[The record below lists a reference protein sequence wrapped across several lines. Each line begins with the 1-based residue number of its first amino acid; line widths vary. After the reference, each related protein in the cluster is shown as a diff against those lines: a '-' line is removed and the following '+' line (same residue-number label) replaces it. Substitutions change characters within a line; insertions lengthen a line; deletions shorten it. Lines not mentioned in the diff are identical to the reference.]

1 MGFLHHIRACNTADP
16 SRLLRFEVEG
26 TAVGRITGAMAKSL
40 AGWGDHFDFADG
52 VVSFRCG
59 GAPFSER
66 NRVFAAILEGLVD
79 EGVIT
84 HLHGE
89 QYPATPGG
97 REEAVMLID
106 RAAAPYFGIRAFG
119 QHVNG
124 YVREGGEIKVWVG
137 RRARDRRNFPG
148 KLDNMAAG
156 GLPYGV
162 PLRENLLKECWEEA
176 GIPAE
181 LAASAVPTGTV
192 TYNALGATGLKPD
205 TLYCYDLELP
215 PGFRPRCTD
224 GEVEEFFLWST
235 DALMAALERE
245 GEFKLNCGLVNL
257 DFLIRHGLIGPE
269 HEEYLEL
276 VTGLHPA
283 LI

>member
-1 MGFLHHIRACNTADP
+1 MGFLHHIRACNTAN
-16 SRLLRFEVEG
+16 LAGFLRFEVDG
-26 TAVGRITGAMAKSL
+26 VAVGRVRPAL
-40 AGWGDHFDFADG
+40 AGELASWKHHFEFPEGSVRFVSGTNDFGERSRVFAGILETLVERG
-52 VVSFRCG
+52 VVS
-59 GAPFSER
+59 
-66 NRVFAAILEGLVD
+66 
-79 EGVIT
+79 

-97 REEAVMLID
+97 REQAVMLVD
-106 RAAAPYFGIRAFG
+106 RAAAPYFGLRAFG

-124 YVREGGEIKVWVG
+124 YVRDGDEISVWVG

-156 GLPYGV
+156 GLPHGI
-162 PLRENLLKECWEEA
+162 PLRENLLKECREEA

-181 LAASAVPTGTV
+181 LAARAVPTGAI
-192 TYNALGATGLKPD
+192 TYNGLGVNGLKPD

-215 PGFRPRCTD
+215 RDFEPRCTD
-224 GEVEEFFLWST
+224 GEVEAFYLWPV
-235 DALMAALERE
+235 ARLAEVLERE

-257 DFLIRHGLIGPE
+257 DFLIRHGYIGPE
-269 HEEYLEL
+269 HPEYLEL
-276 VTGLHPA
+276 VTGLHPP